1 MLKLLRYLKKYTV
14 QCIVAPLFKLLEVCF
29 ELMVPLIVSAIIDIG
44 ISAGNTDYIVKMVMI
59 LVLFAV
65 TGLSC
70 TLVAQFFSAKAAVG
84 FGCDLRAKLF
94 EKIQSLSYSQLDKI
108 GTSTLITR
116 LTGDINQVTTGVN
129 LTLRLL
135 LRSPFVVF
143 GAMIMAF
150 SVDPKTAL
158 IFTVVIPVLAVII
171 FVIIFLTIPL
181 YRKAQTSL
189 DGVVA
194 KTDEN
199 LRGVRV
205 VRAFCK
211 QEEDIAEFAQKN
223 QLLYRTQIFVGKIS
237 AVLNPATV
245 IIINLAIVGLIYAGA
260 IRVETGILTTGQVVA
275 LYNYMTQILV
285 ELIKFANLVIT
296 VSKAVACGNR
306 IENILEIEPDLV
318 SGNVTEITPCDTAV
332 EFSCVSLNYDDGE
345 PALSDI
351 TLQIKKGETVGI
363 IGATGAGKTSL
374 VNLIPRFYEAT
385 KGEVKVFGRNVKE
398 YNIDTLRSVIGIVP
412 QSNALFKGSLRENM
426 KIAKAD
432 ASDCEILS
440 ALKAAQIED
449 FVSAREEG
457 LDFMI
462 EQGGKNL
469 SGGQRQRMNIARTLL
484 KAPEILILDD
494 SSSAL
499 DYATDAKLRAS
510 IKNLDFGGAVIIVSQ
525 RASAIM
531 NADKII
537 VLEDGKIV
545 AVGTDETLKETC
557 EIYREIRDTQ
567 FYKEGGSL

>member
-14 QCIVAPLFKLLEVCF
+14 QCIIAPLFKLLEVCF
-29 ELMVPLIVSAIIDIG
+29 ELMVPLIVSSVIDIG
-44 ISAGNTDYIVKMVMI
+44 IYKENTDYIVKMV
-59 LVLFAV
+59 LVLVAFAV

-70 TLVAQFFSAKAAVG
+70 TLIAQYFSAKAAVG

-94 EKIQSLSYSQLDKI
+94 RKIESFSYSQLDKI
-108 GTSTLITR
+108 GTSTLLTR

-150 SVDPKTAL
+150 TVDVKSAL
-158 IFTVVIPVLAVII
+158 IFTVAIPVLAVII
-171 FVIIFLTIPL
+171 FVIIFLTVPL
-181 YRKAQTSL
+181 YKKTQSSL
-189 DGVVA
+189 DEVVA

-211 QEEDIAEFAQKN
+211 EEEDIKEFAEKN
-223 QLLYRTQIFVGKIS
+223 ATLYRTQIFVGKIS
-237 AVLNPATV
+237 AILNPATV
-245 IIINLAIVGLIYAGA
+245 IIVNLAIVGLIYSGA
-260 IRVETGILTTGQVVA
+260 VRVNTGILTTGQVVA

-296 VSKAVACGNR
+296 VSKSVACGNR
-306 IENILEIEPDLV
+306 IQNILEIEPDLT
-318 SGNVTEITPCDTAV
+318 SGNITEIGSSDTVV
-332 EFSCVSLNYDDGE
+332 ELSNVTLNYREGE

-351 TLQIKKGETVGI
+351 SLQIKKGETVGI
-363 IGATGAGKTSL
+363 IGATGSGKTSL
-374 VNLIPRFYEAT
+374 VNLIPRFYDAT
-385 KGEVKVFGRNVKE
+385 DGEVSVFGVNVKD
-398 YNIDTLRSVIGIVP
+398 YDIDTLRSIVGIVP

-432 ASDCEILS
+432 ALDSEIFS
-440 ALKAAQIED
+440 ALKVAQIAD
-449 FVSAREEG
+449 FVDSREEG
-457 LDFMI
+457 LDLMI

-469 SGGQRQRMNIARTLL
+469 SGGQRQRINIARTVL
-484 KAPEILILDD
+484 KAPKILVLDD

-499 DYATDAKLRAS
+499 DYATDAALRAS
-510 IKNLDFGGAVIIVSQ
+510 IKNLNVDGAVIIVSQ

-567 FYKEGGSL
+567 FYKEGTSL

>member
-14 QCIVAPLFKLLEVCF
+14 QCIIAPLFKLLEVCF
-29 ELMVPLIVSAIIDIG
+29 ELMVPLIVSSVIDIG
-44 ISAGNTDYIVKMVMI
+44 IYKENTDYIVKMV
-59 LVLFAV
+59 LVLVAFAV

-70 TLVAQFFSAKAAVG
+70 TLIAQYFSAKAAVG

-94 EKIQSLSYSQLDKI
+94 RKIESFSYSQLDKI
-108 GTSTLITR
+108 GTSTLLTR

-150 SVDPKTAL
+150 TVDVKSAL
-158 IFTVVIPVLAVII
+158 IFTVAIPVLAVII
-171 FVIIFLTIPL
+171 FVIIFLTVPL
-181 YRKAQTSL
+181 YKKTQSSL
-189 DGVVA
+189 DEVVA

-211 QEEDIAEFAQKN
+211 EEEDIKEFAEKN
-223 QLLYRTQIFVGKIS
+223 ATLYRTQIFVGKIS
-237 AVLNPATV
+237 AILNPATV
-245 IIINLAIVGLIYAGA
+245 IIVNLAIVGLIYSGA
-260 IRVETGILTTGQVVA
+260 VRVNTGILTTGQVVA

-296 VSKAVACGNR
+296 VSKSVACGNR
-306 IENILEIEPDLV
+306 IQNILEIEPDLT
-318 SGNVTEITPCDTAV
+318 SGNITEIGSSDTVV
-332 EFSCVSLNYDDGE
+332 ELSNVTLNYREGE

-351 TLQIKKGETVGI
+351 SLQIKKGETVGI
-363 IGATGAGKTSL
+363 IGATGSGKTSL
-374 VNLIPRFYEAT
+374 VNLIPRFYDAT
-385 KGEVKVFGRNVKE
+385 DGEVSVFGVNVKD
-398 YNIDTLRSVIGIVP
+398 YDIDTLRLIVGIVP

-432 ASDCEILS
+432 ALDSEIFS
-440 ALKAAQIED
+440 ALKVAQIAD
-449 FVSAREEG
+449 FVDSREEG
-457 LDFMI
+457 LDLMI

-469 SGGQRQRMNIARTLL
+469 SGGQRQRINIARTVL
-484 KAPEILILDD
+484 KAPKILVLDD

-499 DYATDAKLRAS
+499 DYATDAALRAS
-510 IKNLDFGGAVIIVSQ
+510 IKSLNVDGAVIIVSQ

-567 FYKEGGSL
+567 FYKEGTSL